1 MLKILLLVSE
11 FDNEFNSDLSGYI
24 RDTLCCDEF
33 ELFYKDALDG
43 DNGEFNVCIIDRMN
57 LTNYAVH
64 SFVSR
69 KTILY
74 FKKHFVDFSD
84 IQKLVELKSQ
94 YLKDNDYI
102 SAKDINQLIGLMNI
116 FEQKKVMDALPTDI
130 QIESTSYCNA
140 ECIMCRH
147 FYTQN
152 NEADNLSD
160 SILRKIKPVLE
171 TSFVVSINGYG
182 EPFLSN
188 SLKEQMELYKRY
200 KCKVSTNTNMSV
212 INEEM
217 IEWINDLFPQ
227 IEVSCDGA
235 SKNTF
240 EHIRKNLNF
249 DRFRENMKTLREKCP
264 DVLVRFSVVVM
275 RQNIHEMTEI
285 VEMAKDYGV
294 YLISF
299 ASVGTDVILRNQKD
313 SMYNYPAAFYRVMNE
328 VKQLGEKYGIIVD
341 TPYIEKTE
349 YTCNLDNQQRELEEI
364 QESLKQDCDINQNEI
379 MKRYQRV
386 KILSSDKEV
395 KDIEGISMG
404 FVGICDWLVQRSY
417 IDLAGNVYPC
427 CTNHKQKLGNLTD
440 DTFIEIWN
448 GERYKKIRDMFYGG
462 LIPYTCLGCS
472 HIIDHKLKFLNL
484 NDTDMSEFVRM
495 SELYK
500 VKREAIEC

>member
-1 MLKILLLVSE
+1 MTKILILVSQLNEEFIRDLAVYIREILHCEEYKIFYKEAVNENNEE
-11 FDNEFNSDLSGYI
+11 FD
-24 RDTLCCDEF
+24 
-33 ELFYKDALDG
+33 
-43 DNGEFNVCIIDRMN
+43 VCIIDRIN
-57 LTNYAVH
+57 LTVYAVH
-64 SFVSR
+64 SFFSR

-74 FKKHFVDFSD
+74 FKKHFLDFND
-84 IQKLVELKSQ
+84 IQRLVELKSQ
-94 YLKDNDYI
+94 YLKDKDYI
-102 SAKDINQLIGLMNI
+102 SAKDINQLIGLINI
-116 FEQKKVMDALPTDI
+116 YGHKKVMDALPTDI

-147 FYTQN
+147 FYSQN

-160 SILRKIKPVLE
+160 SILEKIKPVLE
-171 TSFVVSINGYG
+171 TTFVVSINGYG

-212 INEEM
+212 VNGEM

-235 SKNTF
+235 SKKTF

-249 DRFRENMKTLREKCP
+249 DKCIDNMKTLREKCP

-285 VEMAKDYGV
+285 VELAKDFGV

-328 VKQLGEKYGIIVD
+328 AKQLGEKYGIIVD

-364 QESLKQDCDINQNEI
+364 KESLKRDCDINQNEI
-379 MKRYQRV
+379 IERYQRM
-386 KILSSDKEV
+386 KTLSFDKEI
-395 KDIEGISMG
+395 KDLEGISMG

-440 DTFIEIWN
+440 NTFIEIWN
-448 GERYKKIRDMFYGG
+448 GEKYKKIRDMFYGG

-484 NDTDMSEFVRM
+484 NDADMSEFVRL

-500 VKREAIEC
+500 MKREAIEC